1 MSMYF
6 ANQAINTYIIIS
18 KFIAIHNLYDY
29 YIDMRLVG
37 QVKIIITTS

>member
-6 ANQAINTYIIIS
+6 ANQAITYIIIS